1 MPNETKKYQIQQQ
14 QADGMLTLHP
24 ETDADVVLLD
34 NTEAG
39 MSATNVQDAFKEIM
53 DTIDG
58 LTGGGVVTGVK
69 GDAESD
75 YRKGQVNITKANIG
89 LGNVDNTSDLNKP
102 ISTATKA
109 ALDLKADKSS
119 LSGYIPTSQKGA
131 ASGVASLDATTKVP
145 VAQIPDLSATYIPVT
160 QKGTNNGVA
169 TLDGTGKVP
178 AAQLPSYVDDVLE
191 YSSKDNFP
199 IEGEDGKIYIDTTT
213 NLQYRWSGTQ
223 YVEISPSLAL
233 GETSSTAYA
242 GDKGKANADNI
253 AAILSGSKKVASATN
268 ADNATNAENATNAD
282 HATTADSATTATSAT
297 TAATAANANNVTG
310 SINGH
315 VITDIFETNGTTVK
329 EATHA
334 ASANTATSATSATT
348 ATKLATARNIQLS
361 GDVTGSASFDGS
373 ANAVIAATLASV
385 GTAGTYSVVV
395 TDAKGR
401 VTSGGQIIEVG
412 TTGQDAPSSA
422 LAVGGIFFKE
432 I

>member
-1 MPNETKKYQIQQQ
+1 MANETKKYKIQQQ
-14 QADGMLTLHP
+14 KADGMLTLHP
-24 ETDADVVLLD
+24 ETDADIVSLD
-34 NTEAG
+34 NIEAG
-39 MSATNVQDAFKEIM
+39 MSSTNVQDAFKEIM

-102 ISTATKA
+102 ISTATQS
-109 ALDLKADKSS
+109 ALDLKADKTA
-119 LSGYIPTSQKGA
+119 LSNYIPTSQKGA
-131 ASGVASLDATTKVP
+131 
-145 VAQIPDLSATYIPVT
+145 
-160 QKGTNNGVA
+160 NNGVA

-191 YSSKDNFP
+191 YDSVSNFP
-199 IEGEDGKIYIDTTT
+199 VEGEDGKIYIDTTT

-223 YVEISPSLAL
+223 YVQISSSLAL

-268 ADNATNAENATNAD
+268 ADNATTAANATNAG
-282 HATTADSATTATSAT
+282 
-297 TAATAANANNVTG
+297 NVTG

-315 VITDIFETNGTTVK
+315 AITDIFETNGTTVK
-329 EATHA
+329 EATRA
-334 ASANTATSATSATT
+334 TSANTATSATSATT

-373 ANAVIAATLASV
+373 ANAVIAATLSAV
-385 GTAGTYSVVV
+385 GTAGTYSVVT
-395 TDAKGR
+395 TDTKGR
-401 VTSGGQIIEVG
+401 VTAGGQIVEVG
-412 TTGQDAPSSA
+412 GTGQSTPSAS

-432 I
+432 L